1 MEMIISYIGAVFLVL
16 LTGLLFVGGLFRS
29 VTVYEYER
37 GLRYRKGRF
46 EGIVDPGRY
55 RLPPH
60 TEVIKV
66 DVRPAYKVV
75 SGQEVLSAD
84 SISVKASVTAR
95 YEITDLV
102 KAVNGVQS
110 YEQALYLELQVAL
123 REVIGSVTMEEVL
136 GGRAG
141 LGKSL
146 LQIAS
151 GPASEFGIRLDS
163 VEIRDIMFPGVL
175 KQTFAQVAEAR
186 QEGLAAL
193 ERARGESAALRVM
206 ANAARLI
213 DKSPGLGQLR
223 MLQALSE
230 STGNTLILNLA
241 PDSVP
246 AGALVKGDNINK
258 Q

>member
-1 MEMIISYIGAVFLVL
+1 MEMIISYIGAVFVVL

-46 EGIVDPGRY
+46 AGIVDPGRY
-55 RLPPH
+55 RLPPY

-84 SISVKASVTAR
+84 SIAVKASVAAK
-95 YEITDLV
+95 YEITDLE

-136 GGRAG
+136 SGRTG

-151 GPASEFGIRLDS
+151 GPAGEFGIRLDS

-175 KQTFAQVAEAR
+175 KQTFAQVTEAR

-193 ERARGESAALRVM
+193 ERARGEAAAIRVM
-206 ANAARLI
+206 ANAARLM

-230 STGNTLILNLA
+230 SKGNTLILNLA

-246 AGALVKGDNINK
+246 TGALAKGDNINK